1 MNEIKISINRKVSN
15 YKSATAHSRDRWHS
29 LKNEIRNHRKDDKMK
44 EIIYTEIEPQIQ
56 LNSFIKSFWHFE
68 NNSNQTLEYSILP
81 DGCFDFLVFN
91 KKRTQ
96 LTGLWNKR
104 IDISIPKETRI
115 FAIRFKPLA
124 VEYLFENSIS
134 EILNS
139 QSQNPKIKFVENIV
153 TDTSEFS
160 EFAKQNSLKIAT
172 LLGTKKGIDTR
183 KEKVFELLFNTKGT
197 IKISKLSEKSFWSSR
212 QINRYFNSNFGLS
225 AKQYASILK
234 VFSTYKD
241 LANGKLYP
249 QTEYFDQSHFIKEI
263 KKYTGTNPKELRNN
277 KNDRFLQLSTN
288 QMK

>member
-1 MNEIKISINRKVSN
+1 
-15 YKSATAHSRDRWHS
+15 
-29 LKNEIRNHRKDDKMK
+29 MK